1 VKAIATL
8 IAAALIAGCATVS
21 DPPARLPA
29 SEVIVSSVEG
39 QESLALPLS
48 PLEQFCENKVRLAIV
63 LFMAREDNK
72 LTEAEALERV
82 RVVIKDLRVSIR
94 YAGLSMNDADELD
107 FYRMT
112 RDIFRKTKNG
122 KEYIIPVGVYVERFA
137 TIEYQSCM
145 AKDDECPLFYSQMT
159 EDGQATQC
167 SEN

>member
-48 PLEQFCENKVRLAIV
+48 PLEQFCENKVKLAVV
-63 LFMAREDNK
+63 LFVAREDGK
-72 LTEAEALERV
+72 TEKETLERV
-82 RVVIKDLRVSIR
+82 RVVVKDLRDSIR
-94 YAGLSMNDADELD
+94 YAGMSMNNADEVD

-112 RDIFRKTKNG
+112 RDIFRKTKRG
-122 KEYIIPVGVYVERFA
+122 DYTIPVGIYVQRFA
-137 TIEYQSCM
+137 TVEYQNCM

-159 EDGQATQC
+159 EGGQATQC